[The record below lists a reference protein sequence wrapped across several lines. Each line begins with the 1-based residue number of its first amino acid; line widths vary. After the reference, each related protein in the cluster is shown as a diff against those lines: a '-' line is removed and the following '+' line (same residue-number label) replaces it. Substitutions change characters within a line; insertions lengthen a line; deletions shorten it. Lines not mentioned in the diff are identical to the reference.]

1 MASSEP
7 RWHREAVQE
16 AYEARDWYAERSAWA
31 ARGFL
36 LTLEAAVSSVLE
48 SPRRY
53 PSAKFGCRQYVFP
66 NQYPFTL
73 VYRLNSDGTIEILA
87 VANQSRKPLYWGRRA

>member
-7 RWHREAVQE
+7 IWNPAALAEAE
-16 AYEARDWYAERSAWA
+16 EARDWYAHRSPWA

-36 LTLEAAVSSVLE
+36 LALEEGVAAIME
-48 SPRRY
+48 APERWAEHRY
-53 PSAKFGCRQYVFP
+53 GCRRYVFP

-73 VYRLNSDGTIEILA
+73 VYRLNAGVEIVA
-87 VANQSRKPLYWGRRA
+87 VAHQKRRPDYWKFR